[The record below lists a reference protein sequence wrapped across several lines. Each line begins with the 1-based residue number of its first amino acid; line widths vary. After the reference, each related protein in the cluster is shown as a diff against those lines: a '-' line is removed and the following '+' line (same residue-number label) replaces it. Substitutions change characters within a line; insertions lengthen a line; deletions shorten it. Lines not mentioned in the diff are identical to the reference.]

1 MSKSNPQL
9 YMSTV
14 KIGPKGQIVIPKE
27 VRDML
32 GVGPGDSLLIMADR
46 RRGVALQKQSI
57 MNGIAQAIFSGKG
70 ATLYP
75 EETEEHLHS
84 FAQSIVAVAD
94 REEVE
99 K

>member
-70 ATLYP
+70 AALYP

-94 REEVE
+94 GGEVE